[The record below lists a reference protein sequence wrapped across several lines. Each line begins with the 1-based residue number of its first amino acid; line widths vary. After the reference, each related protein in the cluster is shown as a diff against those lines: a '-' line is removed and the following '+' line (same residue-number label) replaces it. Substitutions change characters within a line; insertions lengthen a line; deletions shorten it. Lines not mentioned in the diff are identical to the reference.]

1 MTDDKKR
8 DNDRSYFAVD
18 RRRKKKRM
26 TILAPIIIGVIS
38 LISILA
44 YTGSFSLD
52 NNKVVHHK
60 HANLQVAI
68 DGTPFTVP
76 QDIGIAKVGADTES
90 SLLLYG
96 NHTLDRYGVGMSPLH
111 THDPTGTIHVES
123 NVVRDYTLADFLNIW
138 KGLDIDGKVVEASV
152 NGKPVTDYKNI
163 ILNDNTNIKLNIMS

>member
-18 RRRKKKRM
+18 KRRKKKRM
-26 TILAPIIIGVIS
+26 TIIIPIIIGAIA
-38 LISILA
+38 LISVLA

-68 DGTPFTVP
+68 DGTPITVP
-76 QDIGIAKVGADTES
+76 QDIGIAKIGANTES
-90 SLLLYG
+90 LLYS
-96 NHTLDRYGVGMSPLH
+96 NHTLDKYGVGMSPLH

-152 NGKPVTDYKNI
+152 NGKPVSDYKNI
-163 ILNDNTNIKLNIMS
+163 ILNDTNIKLNIMS